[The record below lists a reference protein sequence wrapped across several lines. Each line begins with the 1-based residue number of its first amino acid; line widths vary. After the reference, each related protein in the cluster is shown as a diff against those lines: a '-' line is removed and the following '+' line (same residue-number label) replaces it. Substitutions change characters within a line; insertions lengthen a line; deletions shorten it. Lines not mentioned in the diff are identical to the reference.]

1 MAVDY
6 NGDDPLMAKARTVL
20 YETQQRRQR
29 QAIQAFKVM
38 VVGPRQWRDG
48 ATLLQAIKDS
58 EATELLVGNDRG
70 AERMARHIALSL
82 DLKVVDFET
91 GWDEGQARA
100 LRYDQFW
107 VQGQPDMVIAAVLP
121 HADDI
126 FTMVRRS
133 RQAGIPTVV
142 LLPDAKLHAP
152 DPTFENGYCPKEI
165 A

>member
-1 MAVDY
+1 MAEDME
-6 NGDDPLMAKARTVL
+6 DPVFKKARMKA
-20 YETQQRRQR
+20 YEQQERRRKQSIQR
-29 QAIQAFKVM
+29 FRVM

-82 DLKVVDFET
+82 DLGLVDFENN
-91 GWDEGQARA
+91 WDEGQARA

-107 VQGQPDMVIAAVLP
+107 TQGRPDMVIAAVLP
-121 HADDI
+121 HAGDI

-142 LLPDAKLHAP
+142 LLPDAKIHPP
-152 DPTFENGYCPKEI
+152 DPTWDNGYTPKEI